1 MRGTSLNASSSWS
14 ASAISGH
21 RRRTALRLRGPI
33 AWAGPVAT
41 VGVLMLDID
50 NSHILVIGGAGFI
63 GSHIV
68 DQLLDEP
75 VARITVLDNY
85 VRGTRDNLANA
96 VGDERVELVE
106 GSVTDRA
113 LLERLMEDADYV
125 FHLAALWLFECV
137 HEPRKA
143 LEHNVVGTYNVVEA
157 AHAAGVKKVVY
168 SSSASVYGDAVVTP
182 MTEEHPFNNRTMY
195 GATKIAG
202 EQFFRAFNEQYGLDY
217 AGMRYM
223 NVYGPRMD
231 YKGAYVSVIMKVLDK
246 IDAGEPPVIFGDGSQ
261 AYDFVHVSDVA
272 RANIL
277 ALKSESSTDRN
288 YNVGTGVK
296 TTIKELVDALLEIT
310 GSDVKP
316 EYRPQEQ
323 MFVTHRV
330 GSTENAVR
338 DLGFAAHTPYEDGLR
353 SVVEWRRS
361 DQRRALAGQA

>member
-1 MRGTSLNASSSWS
+1 MPS
-14 ASAISGH
+14 IE
-21 RRRTALRLRGPI
+21 
-33 AWAGPVAT
+33 
-41 VGVLMLDID
+41 
-50 NSHILVIGGAGFI
+50 NSNILVIGGAGFI

-75 VARITVLDNY
+75 VAKVTVLDNF
-85 VRGTRDNLANA
+85 VRGTRDNLSDA
-96 VGDERVELVE
+96 VRDERVEVVD
-106 GSVTDRA
+106 GSVMDRE
-113 LLERLMEDADYV
+113 LLDRLMKDADYV
-125 FHLAALWLFECV
+125 FHLAALWLYECV

-157 AHAAGVKKVVY
+157 AHEAGVKKVVY
-168 SSSASVYGDAVVTP
+168 SSSASVYGDALFTP
-182 MTEEHPFNNRTMY
+182 MTEDHPFNNRTMY

-202 EQFFRAFNEQYGLDY
+202 EQFFRAFNEQHGLDY

-231 YKGAYVSVIMKVLDK
+231 YKGTYVSVIMKVLDR
-246 IDAGEPPVIFGDGSQ
+246 IDAGEAPVIFGDGSQ
-261 AYDFVHVSDVA
+261 AYDFVHVGDVA

-277 ALKSESSTDRN
+277 ALKSDSSTDRN
-288 YNVGTGVK
+288 YNVGTGIK

-310 GSDVKP
+310 GSDLEP

-330 GSTENAVR
+330 GSTENAER
-338 DLGFAAHTPYEDGLR
+338 DLGFTAEIPYEDGLR

-361 DQRRALAGQA
+361 DERRAVPEQA

>member
-1 MRGTSLNASSSWS
+1 MPS
-14 ASAISGH
+14 
-21 RRRTALRLRGPI
+21 
-33 AWAGPVAT
+33 
-41 VGVLMLDID
+41 ID
-50 NSHILVIGGAGFI
+50 NSNILVIGGAGFI

-75 VARITVLDNY
+75 VAKVTVLDNF
-85 VRGTRDNLANA
+85 VRGTRTNLDNA
-96 VGDERVELVE
+96 VGDERVEVVD
-106 GSVTDRA
+106 GSLLDRD
-113 LLERLMEDADYV
+113 LLAGLMAEADYV
-125 FHLAALWLFECV
+125 FHLAALWLYECV

-157 AHAAGVKKVVY
+157 AQAAGIKKVVY
-168 SSSASVYGDAVVTP
+168 SSSASVYGDALFTP
-182 MTEEHPFNNRTMY
+182 MTEDHPFNNRTMY

-202 EQFFRAFNEQYGLDY
+202 EQFLRAFHEQHGLDY

-231 YKGAYVSVIMKVLDK
+231 YKGTYVSVIMKVLDR
-246 IDAGEPPVIFGDGSQ
+246 IDAGEAPVIFGDGSQ
-261 AYDFVHVSDVA
+261 AYDFVHVADVA

-277 ALKSESSTDRN
+277 ALKSDAATDRS
-288 YNVGTGVK
+288 YNVGTGIK

-310 GSDVKP
+310 GSDLEP

-330 GSTENAVR
+330 GSTENAER
-338 DLGFAAHTPYEDGLR
+338 DLGFVAAIPYDEGLR

-361 DQRRALAGQA
+361 DERRAVPEQA